1 MRVRN
6 GLEGLRHA
14 AGLMI
19 HTVNQLM
26 NTSAQSNPRLIHD
39 NVNFALLVERACQYY
54 QGIAARKRI
63 GIVFSSTEVPNA
75 WTDRVAVAAVLD
87 NLLSN
92 AVKYSLP
99 GTRIRVTVRH
109 ESAGLACRVQDEGPG
124 ISREDQAK
132 LFQRG
137 VRLSALP
144 TGGEPSTGYGLSVA
158 KELVDNLGGK
168 IWCESELG
176 KGLVSVSRCRPLL
189 VRRGTLIR
197 TDRFRLW
204 GPQHK
209 YSFPQRTVVSRPAAT
224 PFLWFAGSQ
233 NLEVLPVPL
242 GERNLYCPKMKRLHR
257 ASSSRSLSPWG
268 FPVLGL
274 RYRKLAKKGMNV
286 AAAITPADRADSK
299 SRIFGNPGH
308 ECTAW

>member
-1 MRVRN
+1 MTISKDKVVTSISKAKADLEQALADLEHLPSFDSGTIAFAAHALSNFLAVINGTTELLLLSLKDYDEVRVRN

-63 GIVFSSTEVPNA
+63 GIVFSSAEVPNA

-92 AVKYSLP
+92 AVKYSLS
-99 GTRIRVTVRH
+99 GTRIMVTVRH
-109 ESAGLACRVQDEGPG
+109 ESAGLVCRVQDEGPG

-176 KGLVSVSRCRPLL
+176 KGACFCFQVQASVGEARDSDPN
-189 VRRGTLIR
+189 G
-197 TDRFRLW
+197 
-204 GPQHK
+204 
-209 YSFPQRTVVSRPAAT
+209 
-224 PFLWFAGSQ
+224 
-233 NLEVLPVPL
+233 PVPPL
-242 GERNLYCPKMKRLHR
+242 G
-257 ASSSRSLSPWG
+257 AS
-268 FPVLGL
+268 
-274 RYRKLAKKGMNV
+274 A
-286 AAAITPADRADSK
+286 
-299 SRIFGNPGH
+299 
-308 ECTAW
+308 